1 VDSVKRI
8 KITAD
13 KGSGLF
19 WLVWAVLICHGASQL
34 GLGSVTDPG
43 SGFIFFWSG
52 LILALLALVLI
63 VGSVPETNAVDRP
76 TAGTNWRRV
85 LLVLASLVFYAVFL
99 ERIGFA
105 FSTFFLLSFL
115 LKVSGTPWPRTVAV
129 AVAAAVGT
137 FSLFELWL
145 KIRLPRGVF
154 GL

>member
-1 VDSVKRI
+1 MKRI

-13 KGSGLF
+13 AGSGLF
-19 WLVWAVLICHGASQL
+19 WLVWALLVCYGASQL

-63 VGSVPETNAVDRP
+63 AGPIADTNAADRP
-76 TAGTNWRRV
+76 VVGTNWRKV
-85 LLVLASLVFYAVFL
+85 LLVLASLVLYALFL

-105 FSTFFLLSFL
+105 FSTLFLLSFL
-115 LKVSGTPWPRTVAV
+115 LRVSGTSWPRAVAV
-129 AVAAAVGT
+129 AAAAAVGT

-145 KIRLPRGVF
+145 KIRLPKGIF
-154 GL
+154 GF

>member
-1 VDSVKRI
+1 MKRI

-13 KGSGLF
+13 AASGLF
-19 WLVWAVLICHGASQL
+19 WLVWALLVCYGASQL

-52 LILALLALVLI
+52 VILALMAIVLVA
-63 VGSVPETNAVDRP
+63 GSVSETNEADRP
-76 TAGTNWRRV
+76 VVGTNWRKV
-85 LLVLASLVFYAVFL
+85 LLVLASLVLYGILL

-105 FSTFFLLSFL
+105 FSTLFLLSFL
-115 LKVSGTPWPRTVAV
+115 LRVSETNWLRTIAV

-145 KIRLPRGVF
+145 KIRLPKGIF
-154 GL
+154 GF

>member
-1 VDSVKRI
+1 MDSVKKI

-13 KGSGLF
+13 AGSGIF
-19 WLVWAVLICHGASQL
+19 WLMWALLVCYGASRL

-52 LILALLALVLI
+52 VILALLALVLVAGAI
-63 VGSVPETNAVDRP
+63 AETNPAHRAVV
-76 TAGTNWRRV
+76 GTDWRKV
-85 LLVLASLVFYAVFL
+85 LLVLASLVLYGLCL

-115 LKVSGTPWPRTVAV
+115 LRVSGTPWSRTVTV

-145 KIRLPRGVF
+145 KIRLPKGVF
-154 GL
+154 GF

>member
-13 KGSGLF
+13 AGSGIF
-19 WLVWAVLICHGASQL
+19 WLVWALLVCYGASRL

-52 LILALLALVLI
+52 LILAVLALVLI
-63 VGSVPETNAVDRP
+63 SGSTAETNPADRP
-76 TAGTNWRRV
+76 VVGTDWRKV
-85 LLVLASLVFYAVFL
+85 LLVLASLFLYALFL

-115 LKVSGTPWPRTVAV
+115 LRVSGTPWPRTVAV

-145 KIRLPRGVF
+145 KIRLPKGIF
-154 GL
+154 GF